1 MNLTYDAI
9 AADGARVR
17 DSLQANSIKEA
28 VESLRRRGLLVT
40 SIEQSPEAKVDRKA
54 TTLRIN
60 PKTVHLRIKQLMMFT
75 RQMAMLLKSG
85 SSVVPAIIAVSKQM
99 KRPEHRRML
108 EMMRDELEEG
118 KPLADCLQRFPRC
131 FDASYCAVIAAAE
144 SSATMPEMFEQ
155 LAAMVGKRR
164 SMQNR
169 VIGALV
175 YPALL
180 CGLSINIMG
189 VMFFFVIPRFAEM
202 FKTLDVPLPQSTKV
216 MMVIANGLRSG
227 WYVVALGIVILVGA
241 VIFLVRSDV
250 GRQWLSNVQ
259 TRIIIVGVLMSRL
272 IQARLFRIVGT
283 LLEAHVGLLDA
294 LALARGVT
302 RNDQFQGLLDRI
314 EDAVSRGDSISS
326 AMDRGKLINA
336 SIIQAIRT
344 GEQSGRMGEAITYAA
359 DVMDEENSELLGTL
373 TRLVEPVI
381 LILMGVVVGTVAI
394 SLFMPLLDMTAAV

>member
-17 DSLQANSIKEA
+17 DSLQANSVKEA
-28 VESLRRRGLLVT
+28 IESLRRRGLLVT
-40 SIEQSPEAKVDRKA
+40 SIEPAPEAKVDRRA
-54 TTLRIN
+54 TTQRIN
-60 PKTVHLRIKQLMMFT
+60 PNTVHLRIKQLMMFT

-118 KPLADCLQRFPRC
+118 KPLAECLQRFPRS

-155 LAAMVGKRR
+155 LATMVNKRR

-180 CGLSINIMG
+180 CGLSVNIMG

-202 FKTLDVPLPQSTKV
+202 FQSLDVPLPQSTKI
-216 MMVIANGLRSG
+216 MMAMANGLRSG
-227 WYVVALGIVILVGA
+227 WYLVAIAIGGLIATA
-241 VIFLVRSDV
+241 VFLIRSDM
-250 GRQWLSNVQ
+250 GRQWLSNIQ
-259 TRIIIVGVLMSRL
+259 TRVFVVGILMSRL

-283 LLEAHVGLLDA
+283 LLQAHVGLLDA
-294 LALARGVT
+294 LTLARGVT
-302 RNDQFQGLLDRI
+302 RNDQFHRLLDRI
-314 EDAVSRGDSISS
+314 EEAVAKGDSISS
-326 AMDRGKLINA
+326 AMDRGNLINA
-336 SIIQAIRT
+336 SIVQAIRT